1 MTFGTMFH
9 HFHDAQVHQA
19 SQGSISAEQFAVL
32 LEWLDEQYNMVSAP
46 DYIEGCEAGTLT
58 GRDICVT
65 FDDAL
70 LCQRDVAL
78 PVLDRFGIKAF
89 FFIYSSVF
97 TDTPDRLEIYRDF
110 RNFSF
115 ADIEDFYARF
125 FARFERSMPPLHR
138 RYLAGYPVGYL
149 SEFPFYTEND
159 RRFRFVR
166 DHLLHDGGYD
176 RLMEEMMADA
186 DYPLEVRRARL
197 WMDASHVAG
206 LAAAGH
212 VVGLHSHTH
221 PTQMER
227 LDREQQAAEYTTNHR
242 VLSEVCGIAP
252 RTMSHPCGSYGLAT
266 LDILRSLGIVLGFRS
281 SLSVGP
287 HGSPLEIPRED
298 HANLMRQ
305 AG

>member
-9 HFHDAQVHQA
+9 HFHDAGVHQA
-19 SQGSISAEQFAVL
+19 SQGSISADQFAGL
-32 LEWLDEQYNMVSAP
+32 LTWLGEQYDIVSA
-46 DYIEGCEAGTLT
+46 DHYLAGCETGTL
-58 GRDICVT
+58 GERDICIT

-70 LCQRDVAL
+70 LCQCDVAL

-89 FFIYSSVF
+89 FFVYSSVF

-115 ADIEDFYARF
+115 ADIEDFYAHF
-125 FARFERSMPPLHR
+125 FARFERSMSTLHR

-166 DHLLHDGGYD
+166 DHLLHGGGYD
-176 RLMEEMMADA
+176 RLMEEMMEDA
-186 DYPLEVRRARL
+186 NYPLELRRARL
-197 WMDASHVAG
+197 WMSESHVAG

-221 PTQMER
+221 PTRMER
-227 LDREQQAAEYTTNHR
+227 LDRARQLADYATNHR
-242 VLSEVCGIAP
+242 VLSEVCGDAP
-252 RTMSHPCGSYGLAT
+252 RTMSHPCGSYGVET

-287 HGSPLEIPRED
+287 YGSPLEIPRED
-298 HANLMRQ
+298 HANLLQQ